1 LSDRPGSVRWPGPRP
16 FFSRPGAVL
25 MGADDRGVDHHVF
38 GVGVAGQ
45 VVQHT
50 IENAALAPSAEALV
64 RAFPG
69 TKMHRQIAPGNARP
83 IAIENRIDEKPIVW
97 RRAANMP
104 LTPGKKILDP
114 IPLII
119 PQSIPIHWSAPQK
132 ADHL

>member
-1 LSDRPGSVRWPGPRP
+1 
-16 FFSRPGAVL
+16 

-45 VVQHT
+45 VIQHT

-64 RAFPG
+64 CAFPG
-69 TKMHRQIAPGNARP
+69 TKMRRQIAPGNARP
-83 IAIENRIDEKPIVW
+83 IAIENCVDEKPIVR
-97 RRAANMP
+97 RRAADMP
-104 LTPGKKILDP
+104 LSPGKKILNP

-119 PQSIPIHWSAPQK
+119 AQSISIHWSAPQK

>member
-1 LSDRPGSVRWPGPRP
+1 
-16 FFSRPGAVL
+16 
-25 MGADDRGVDHHVF
+25 MGADNRCVDHHAF

-45 VVQHT
+45 VIQDT
-50 IENAALAPSAEALV
+50 IENAALGPSAEALV

-69 TKMHRQIAPGNARP
+69 TKMGWKIAPGNARP
-83 IAIENRIDEKPIVW
+83 LAIENRADEKPIVW
-97 RRAANMP
+97 RSAADMP

-119 PQSIPIHWSAPQK
+119 PQSIAIHWSAPQK